1 MNGTIFYYNQDRG
14 FGFLRTE
21 EHKKVFFHETDVDN
35 LEEIMEE
42 QTPVTVGCVR
52 KTRKGLQA
60 FGVHIE
66 KILR

>member
-14 FGFLRTE
+14 FGFLRTSK
-21 EHKKVFFHETDVDN
+21 HKKLFFHETDVDN
-35 LEEIMEE
+35 LAEISEEN
-42 QTPVTVGCVR
+42 TPVSVECVR